1 MIDFT
6 RPEDIDLDA
15 SEKALLETF
24 KRNEGN
30 SLKILLSI
38 YKGYYGKLFLSIVFF
53 AIKHSPV
60 WVLPIVTANIINIA
74 TERPDNAGM
83 KIPIIN
89 KLRVR
94 REIYEQ
100 FQFSPKFIVRD
111 SPFHRAS
118 RQRVHRSLR

>member
-38 YKGYYGKLFLSIVFF
+38 YKGYYGKLFLSIV
-53 AIKHSPV
+53 IC
-60 WVLPIVTANIINIA
+60 
-74 TERPDNAGM
+74 
-83 KIPIIN
+83 
-89 KLRVR
+89 
-94 REIYEQ
+94 Q
-100 FQFSPKFIVRD
+100 F
-111 SPFHRAS
+111 
-118 RQRVHRSLR
+118 

>member
-38 YKGYYGKLFLSIVFF
+38 YKGYYGKLFLSIVFCHQAF
-53 AIKHSPV
+53 ACLGSSHCNGKYHQYSNR
-60 WVLPIVTANIINIA
+60 T
-74 TERPDNAGM
+74 T
-83 KIPIIN
+83 
-89 KLRVR
+89 
-94 REIYEQ
+94 
-100 FQFSPKFIVRD
+100 
-111 SPFHRAS
+111 
-118 RQRVHRSLR
+118 

>member
-83 KIPIIN
+83 KILVN
-89 KLRVR
+89 
-94 REIYEQ
+94 
-100 FQFSPKFIVRD
+100 
-111 SPFHRAS
+111 AA
-118 RQRVHRSLR
+118 VHVLLYDTEHFY

>member
-38 YKGYYGKLFLSIVFF
+38 YKGYYGKLFLSIVF
-53 AIKHSPV
+53 
-60 WVLPIVTANIINIA
+60 LPSSI
-74 TERPDNAGM
+74 RLSGFFP
-83 KIPIIN
+83 
-89 KLRVR
+89 L
-94 REIYEQ
+94 
-100 FQFSPKFIVRD
+100 
-111 SPFHRAS
+111 
-118 RQRVHRSLR
+118 